1 MSTVLGDALVRY
13 RADVSN
19 LSSGVKQVKSEMS
32 SVKDTAEKSSGG
44 LKSMFSSAVAFAGGG
59 LIQSGLSMLK
69 DQIGGVF
76 QESMDAQA
84 GMALTTAVLKST
96 HAASGETAQSI
107 SDLAGNLSHLTKFS
121 DDTVQAGENML
132 LTFTNIGK
140 TVFPQA
146 TKTVL
151 DMSQALGQDTKSSA
165 IQLGKALNDP
175 ITGVS
180 ALQRVGVTF
189 TQKQKDLIKT
199 YMDHNQVAKAQGVI
213 LKELQ
218 TEFGGAA
225 EAAGK
230 TFGGQLTILG
240 QRFADI
246 KQTVGDFLMPK
257 LVAFVSLVSS
267 NIGPAFNVLG
277 GIIQKVMGY
286 LQGASFAGVIADFQ
300 SLGNQVANIL
310 GPALSQIGPWLQNA
324 FSQIGPLLTGVVI
337 PAIDNLVFGFE
348 QFLEFMQGASP
359 WVEVIKDGLL
369 AIGIAIAAMK
379 IAQFVMTIPALIG
392 QLAAWAVGQWA
403 VASAAIATALP
414 YIAIGALI
422 AVVVFGIIMA
432 IQHWGQIVTWLGNVW
447 KTISTHIGEAFSWL
461 GTKVHDIIFGII
473 GWFNNLA
480 GIFKV
485 LLGVALVIFAPI
497 VALIAGVILAVTHW
511 AQIMGWF
518 QGVWGT
524 VTHGIGSA
532 FSALGS
538 LVHGI
543 WSGIVGAIKGAI
555 NDVIGAINGFIGF
568 IDSIQ
573 IHIPSIGVGPIH
585 TPSFDWNGLGI
596 PQIPYLA
603 SGGYIQS
610 TGIAMVHAG
619 ETVVPAHASS
629 NGGGTTI
636 IFEVDS
642 VEMSRL
648 VNKGTDRLVRLK
660 LGAGGRA
667 A

>member
-225 EAAGK
+225 EAAG
-230 TFGGQLTILG
+230 GG
-240 QRFADI
+240 
-246 KQTVGDFLMPK
+246 
-257 LVAFVSLVSS
+257 
-267 NIGPAFNVLG
+267 VL
-277 GIIQKVMGY
+277 
-286 LQGASFAGVIADFQ
+286 
-300 SLGNQVANIL
+300 
-310 GPALSQIGPWLQNA
+310 
-324 FSQIGPLLTGVVI
+324 
-337 PAIDNLVFGFE
+337 
-348 QFLEFMQGASP
+348 
-359 WVEVIKDGLL
+359 
-369 AIGIAIAAMK
+369 
-379 IAQFVMTIPALIG
+379 
-392 QLAAWAVGQWA
+392 
-403 VASAAIATALP
+403 
-414 YIAIGALI
+414 
-422 AVVVFGIIMA
+422 
-432 IQHWGQIVTWLGNVW
+432 
-447 KTISTHIGEAFSWL
+447 
-461 GTKVHDIIFGII
+461 
-473 GWFNNLA
+473 
-480 GIFKV
+480 
-485 LLGVALVIFAPI
+485 
-497 VALIAGVILAVTHW
+497 
-511 AQIMGWF
+511 
-518 QGVWGT
+518 
-524 VTHGIGSA
+524 
-532 FSALGS
+532 
-538 LVHGI
+538 
-543 WSGIVGAIKGAI
+543 
-555 NDVIGAINGFIGF
+555 
-568 IDSIQ
+568 
-573 IHIPSIGVGPIH
+573 
-585 TPSFDWNGLGI
+585 
-596 PQIPYLA
+596 
-603 SGGYIQS
+603 
-610 TGIAMVHAG
+610 
-619 ETVVPAHASS
+619 
-629 NGGGTTI
+629 
-636 IFEVDS
+636 
-642 VEMSRL
+642 
-648 VNKGTDRLVRLK
+648 
-660 LGAGGRA
+660 
-667 A
+667 